1 MQRRS
6 ERRQVWQLAALYVTT
21 AVDGRLT
28 LGPLAQSALMSAAVL
43 RRLRRKVRTVL
54 GGTSNYDQAI
64 ANTFVLLPGFVG
76 HVVIPIEEKVAPK
89 EREHRDCDGAD
100 FA

>member
-1 MQRRS
+1 
-6 ERRQVWQLAALYVTT
+6 
-21 AVDGRLT
+21 
-28 LGPLAQSALMSAAVL
+28 MSAAVL

-89 EREHRDCDGAD
+89 EREHKDFDGAD
-100 FA
+100 FT